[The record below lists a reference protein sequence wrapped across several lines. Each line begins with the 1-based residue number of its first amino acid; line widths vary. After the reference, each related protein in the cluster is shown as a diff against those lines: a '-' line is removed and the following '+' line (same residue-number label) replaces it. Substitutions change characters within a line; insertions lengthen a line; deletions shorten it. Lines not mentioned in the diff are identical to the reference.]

1 MARSG
6 QRHSGR
12 IYPHERDTNDGVPIL
27 GGDVEILEEHSVAV
41 RETERNDL
49 TTSNKRDYRNRLKN
63 LYTFWQEK
71 YPQYYAVGVRELTE
85 EELGNEDMFWWKN
98 KHDLIYTGLNV
109 QFVKA
114 FLAPKKKKENG
125 KTCSHVQLRKF
136 HDAILFGA
144 KKANEHLPKAF

>member
-1 MARSG
+1 MARGG
-6 QRHSGR
+6 QRRSGR

-71 YPQYYAVGVRELTE
+71 YPQYYAVGVRALTE
-85 EELGNEDMFWWKN
+85 EELGLYSLFSQDVARQSDRKR
-98 KHDLIYTGLNV
+98 
-109 QFVKA
+109 
-114 FLAPKKKKENG
+114 
-125 KTCSHVQLRKF
+125 LRGQQ
-136 HDAILFGA
+136 ASL
-144 KKANEHLPKAF
+144 